1 MMTNHNKKSHF
12 YGNFKVQITK
22 RKQTE
27 HSMCLSSCGKAG
39 KNVFME
45 HLMLLVNISG
55 QSRVEHS

>member
-27 HSMCLSSCGKAG
+27 HIMCLSSCGKAG
-39 KNVFME
+39 IKVFME
-45 HLMLLVNISG
+45 SQHFLFYG
-55 QSRVEHS
+55 HSATTEI